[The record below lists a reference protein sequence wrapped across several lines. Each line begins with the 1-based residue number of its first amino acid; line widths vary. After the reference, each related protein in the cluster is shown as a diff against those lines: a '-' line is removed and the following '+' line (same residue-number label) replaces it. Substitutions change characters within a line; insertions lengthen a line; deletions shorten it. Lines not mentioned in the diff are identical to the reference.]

1 MEGLVPH
8 KLAEPLLS
16 LLPEHENL
24 VCLLANIILFF
35 PWDSPLHS
43 PLAFDHMV
51 QVELTKAS
59 ALSDDHTTQGWPITV
74 AGSETGW

>member
-1 MEGLVPH
+1 MEGLASH

-16 LLPEHENL
+16 LLPEQENL
-24 VCLLANIILFF
+24 VCLLAYITLFF

-43 PLAFDHMV
+43 PLASDHMV

-59 ALSDDHTTQGWPITV
+59 ALSDDHTTQGWPIAV
-74 AGSETGW
+74 SGSETGG